1 MTENQQAAQPG
12 EEAPLAAPQVDAETA
27 MWAEMD
33 AAEKVET
40 PADPNDADFAQ
51 DDAAPQSETGQEQPA
66 EQAQQPAEQPGPDI
80 WANAT
85 PEQRAAYE
93 ATERKARELE
103 QQRRSDEGRVAA
115 FQRKYEELRKQTST
129 QPPAKRQSAAEAL
142 EALRNDYPELAEPLA
157 KALEP
162 FEQAL
167 TQQDADRNARRE
179 ADAAEVT
186 DHIRAETQRL
196 EQKHQGYEAFLR
208 QNGAAFREWVED
220 QPRRIRDAA
229 YRNAEVILDAQAAD
243 EVLTLFKAHIAG
255 PPNGAASGAPAT
267 QHNAAPLNDRRQR
280 QMGATVSVRGSRR
293 PALSGVP
300 EDGDPEAIWDAFD
313 RVESARA

>member
-1 MTENQQAAQPG
+1 MTTENQQAAQPG
-12 EEAPLAAPQVDAETA
+12 EEAPLAAPQVDTDAA

-33 AAEKVET
+33 ATETDETPPAKVE
-40 PADPNDADFAQ
+40 ADADFAEDGADDDQQRPQ
-51 DDAAPQSETGQEQPA
+51 DEPGQPA
-66 EQAQQPAEQPGPDI
+66 EPPAADI
-80 WANAT
+80 WAQAT

-93 ATERKARELE
+93 ATERRARELE
-103 QQRRSDEGRVAA
+103 QQRKSDEGRVAA
-115 FQRKYEELRKQTST
+115 FQRKYEELRKQTG
-129 QPPAKRQSAAEAL
+129 QQQPAKRQSAAEAL

-179 ADAAEVT
+179 ADAAEVN
-186 DHIRAETQRL
+186 DHIRTETQRL
-196 EQKHQGYEAFLR
+196 EQKHQGYETFLQ
-208 QNGAAFREWVED
+208 QNGAAFRDWVED
-220 QPRRIRDAA
+220 QPKRIREAA

-255 PPNGAASGAPAT
+255 PPNGAASGAPSA
-267 QHNAAPLNDRRQR
+267 QRDAAPPLNDRRQR

-313 RVESARA
+313 RVEARA